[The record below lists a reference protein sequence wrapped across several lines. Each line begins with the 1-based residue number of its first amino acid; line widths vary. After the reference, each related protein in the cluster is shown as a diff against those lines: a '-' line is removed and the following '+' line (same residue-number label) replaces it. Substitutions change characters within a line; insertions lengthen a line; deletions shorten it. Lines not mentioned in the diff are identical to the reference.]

1 MRGFRPDHC
10 AKGRLVWIRR
20 QPRRVARRQG
30 LQRHV
35 TTEERVWAGYR
46 ARCFATEETR
56 ELEWELEGDG
66 EAEAGAEG
74 KGVAVGDMV
83 GGIGSVLLAEDAESG
98 WLGPGDDDDAS

>member
-1 MRGFRPDHC
+1 M
-10 AKGRLVWIRR
+10 
-20 QPRRVARRQG
+20 ARRQG

-46 ARCFATEETR
+46 ARCFATEETG
-56 ELEWELEGDG
+56 ELEGDG